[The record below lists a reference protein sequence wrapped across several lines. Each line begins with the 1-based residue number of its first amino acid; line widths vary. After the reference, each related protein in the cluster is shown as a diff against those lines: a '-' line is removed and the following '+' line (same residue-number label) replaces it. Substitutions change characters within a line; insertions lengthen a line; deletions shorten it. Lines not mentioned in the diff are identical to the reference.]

1 MSIAITDEV
10 QRDANE
16 LIPGISMVLE
26 MLQEGIVFSQWL
38 RILQQ
43 DKDINK
49 RVYESVHVSLF
60 STAFLQVTM

>member
-1 MSIAITDEV
+1 MAITDKV

-43 DKDINK
+43 DKDRNK
-49 RVYESVHVSLF
+49 RVYESVHVSL
-60 STAFLQVTM
+60 SLLHSCR